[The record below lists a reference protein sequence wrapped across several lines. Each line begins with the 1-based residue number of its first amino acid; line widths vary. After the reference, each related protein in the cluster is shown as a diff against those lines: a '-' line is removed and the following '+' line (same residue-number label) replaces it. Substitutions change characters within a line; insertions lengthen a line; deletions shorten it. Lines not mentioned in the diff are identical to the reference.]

1 MLLNK
6 KVLAAFLMFLVS
18 VSFVFS
24 QAESSST
31 NDAMVQRYLKRAT
44 EAYDDGNITDAY
56 KNINASLNFAKMKDE
71 AISVNV
77 LVIARS
83 IYTQRLKEQQRKYV
97 ESSYIDI
104 KTNLTEK
111 YPEVNTTELTKL
123 MRQIEANV
131 TAAEKAADK
140 KQQQDFLDSIKE
152 STNSTQSAITDLG
165 EKMLDQSKQNSEQ
178 MAEVSRSMNSNM
190 TKIFIVVLV
199 CIVMIMLIV
208 GLILLIVRFSVKQNH
223 MQQMQYAEAFKLL
236 AANQSQ
242 TNQLMIGGI
251 AGLYS
256 DEGLKLAGAST
267 WSQSSLP
274 EPEDT
279 PEEKEALAELAQK
292 CRDIGEK
299 IDAATG
305 RKNNSKNV
313 SEIVFKLATQLGC
326 RQHDAMVYFCAS
338 MVYDAGFLSIE
349 PEILTAQSLTDEQ
362 KSKIKQHINLAEDH
376 LQFIPK
382 KYWSV
387 FSDAAKYHH
396 ENFDGTGYAEGLK
409 GTDIPQIARIIRVA
423 DSYNALSSRRSF
435 RGGMDKESALE
446 KMELEKNLYD
456 PDVLKALGDII

>member
-1 MLLNK
+1 MLSNK
-6 KVLAAFLMFLVS
+6 KIVTALLMFLISFS
-18 VSFVFS
+18 VFA
-24 QAESSST
+24 QAS
-31 NDAMVQRYLKRAT
+31 NDAMVQRYLERAT
-44 EAYDDGNITDAY
+44 AAYDEGNLADAY
-56 KNINASLNFAKMKDE
+56 KNINASINFGKMNDGIIP
-71 AISVNV
+71 ANV

-83 IYTQRLKEQQRKYV
+83 IYTQRLKELNRKFV
-97 ESSYIDI
+97 ESLYIDI
-104 KTNLTEK
+104 KTNLVEK
-111 YPEVNTTELTKL
+111 YPEINTPELTKL

-140 KQQQDFLDSIKE
+140 KQQHDFLESIKE
-152 STNSTQSAITDLG
+152 STSSTQSAISDLG
-165 EKMLDQSKQNSEQ
+165 EKMLDQTKQNSQ
-178 MAEVSRSMNSNM
+178 HLAEVSRTMNTNM
-190 TKIFIVVLV
+190 TKIFIVVV
-199 CIVMIMLIV
+199 ICIVMILLIV
-208 GLILLIVRFSVKQNH
+208 GLILLIMHFSVKQNH
-223 MQQMQYAEAFKLL
+223 IQQMQYAEAFKLL

-256 DEGLKLAGAST
+256 DEGLKLAGSST

-292 CRDIGEK
+292 CREIGEK

-313 SEIVFKLATQLGC
+313 SEIVFKLATNLGC
-326 RQHDAMVYFCAS
+326 RQHDAMVYFCAA
-338 MVYDAGFLSIE
+338 MVYDVGFLSIE
-349 PEILTAQSLTDEQ
+349 QETLKAQALSEEQ
-362 KSKIKQHINLAEDH
+362 KDKIRHHIDFAEKQLE
-376 LQFIPK
+376 FVPK

-396 ENFDGTGYAEGLK
+396 ENFDGTGYSEGLK
-409 GTDIPQIARIIRVA
+409 GDKIPQIARIIRVA

-446 KMELEKNLYD
+446 KLESESNLYD
-456 PDVLKALGDII
+456 PDVLKVLEEII

>member
-1 MLLNK
+1 MLSNK
-6 KVLAAFLMFLVS
+6 KIISALLMFLISFS
-18 VSFVFS
+18 VAFAQTS
-24 QAESSST
+24 
-31 NDAMVQRYLKRAT
+31 NDAMVQRYLERAS
-44 EAYDDGNITDAY
+44 ASFDDGNLSDAY
-56 KNINASLNFAKMKDE
+56 KNINASLNFGKMNDGIIP
-71 AISVNV
+71 ANV
-77 LVIARS
+77 LVFARS
-83 IYTQRLKEQQRKYV
+83 IYTQRLKELQRKYV

-104 KTNLTEK
+104 KTNLVEK
-111 YPEVNTTELTKL
+111 YPEVNTPELTKL
-123 MRQIEANV
+123 IRQIEANV

-152 STNSTQSAITDLG
+152 STNNTQTAISDLG
-165 EKMLDQSKQNSEQ
+165 EKMLDQSKQNSQQ
-178 MAEVSRSMNSNM
+178 MAEVSRTMNTNM
-190 TKIFIVVLV
+190 TKIFIVVV
-199 CIVMIMLIV
+199 ICVVMILLIV
-208 GLILLIVRFSVKQNH
+208 GLILLIVHFSVKQNH
-223 MQQMQYAEAFKLL
+223 IQQMQYAEAFKLL

-256 DEGLKLAGAST
+256 DEGLKLAGSST

-292 CRDIGEK
+292 CREIGEK

-313 SEIVFKLATQLGC
+313 SEIVFKLATNLGC
-326 RQHDAMVYFCAS
+326 RQHDAMVYFCAA
-338 MVYDAGFLSIE
+338 MVYDVGFLSVE
-349 PEILTAQSLTDEQ
+349 PETLKAQSLSEEQ
-362 KSKIKQHINLAEDH
+362 KDKLRHHIDFAEKE
-376 LQFIPK
+376 LEFVPK

-396 ENFDGTGYAEGLK
+396 ENFDGTGYSEGLK
-409 GTDIPQIARIIRVA
+409 GDKIPQIARIIRVA

-446 KMELEKNLYD
+446 KLEAESNLYD
-456 PDVLKALGDII
+456 PDVLKALEEII

>member
-1 MLLNK
+1 MLSNK
-6 KVLAAFLMFLVS
+6 KIISALLMFLISFS
-18 VSFVFS
+18 VAFAQTS
-24 QAESSST
+24 
-31 NDAMVQRYLKRAT
+31 NDAMVQRYLERAS
-44 EAYDDGNITDAY
+44 ASFDDGNLSDAY
-56 KNINASLNFAKMKDE
+56 KNINASLNFGKMNDGIIP
-71 AISVNV
+71 ANV
-77 LVIARS
+77 LVFARS
-83 IYTQRLKEQQRKYV
+83 IYTQRLKELQRKYV

-104 KTNLTEK
+104 KTNLVEK
-111 YPEVNTTELTKL
+111 YPEVNTPELTKL

-152 STNSTQSAITDLG
+152 STNSTQTAISDLG
-165 EKMLDQSKQNSEQ
+165 EKMLDQSKQNSQQ
-178 MAEVSRSMNSNM
+178 MAEVSRTMNTNM
-190 TKIFIVVLV
+190 TKIFIVVVV
-199 CIVMIMLIV
+199 CVVMILLIV
-208 GLILLIVRFSVKQNH
+208 GLILLIVHFSVKQNH
-223 MQQMQYAEAFKLL
+223 IQQMQYAEAFKLL

-256 DEGLKLAGAST
+256 DEGLKLAGSST

-292 CRDIGEK
+292 CREIGEK

-313 SEIVFKLATQLGC
+313 SEIVFKLATNLGC
-326 RQHDAMVYFCAS
+326 RQHDAMVYFCAA
-338 MVYDAGFLSIE
+338 MVYDVGFLSVE
-349 PEILTAQSLTDEQ
+349 PETLKAQSLSEEQ
-362 KSKIKQHINLAEDH
+362 KDKLRHHIDFAEKE
-376 LQFIPK
+376 LEFVPK

-396 ENFDGTGYAEGLK
+396 ENFDGTGYSEGLK
-409 GTDIPQIARIIRVA
+409 GDKIPQIARIIRVA

-446 KMELEKNLYD
+446 KLEAESNLYD
-456 PDVLKALGDII
+456 PDVLKALEEII

>member
-1 MLLNK
+1 MLSNK
-6 KVLAAFLMFLVS
+6 KVISVLLMFLISFS
-18 VSFVFS
+18 VVFA
-24 QAESSST
+24 QST
-31 NDAMVQRYLKRAT
+31 NDAMVQRYLERAS
-44 EAYDDGNITDAY
+44 ASYDDGNLSEAY
-56 KNINASLNFAKMKDE
+56 KNINASLNFGKMNDGVIP
-71 AISVNV
+71 ANV
-77 LVIARS
+77 LVFARS
-83 IYTQRLKEQQRKYV
+83 IYTQRLKEIQRKYV

-104 KTNLTEK
+104 KTILVEK
-111 YPEVNTTELTKL
+111 YPEVNTPELTKL

-152 STNSTQSAITDLG
+152 STTSTQTAISDLG
-165 EKMLDQSKQNSEQ
+165 EKMLDQSKQNSQQ
-178 MAEVSRSMNSNM
+178 MAEVSRTMNTNM
-190 TKIFIVVLV
+190 TKIFIVVVV
-199 CIVMIMLIV
+199 CVVMILLIV
-208 GLILLIVRFSVKQNH
+208 GLILLIVHFSVKQNH

-305 RKNNSKNV
+305 RKNNSRNV
-313 SEIVFKLATQLGC
+313 SEIVFKLATKLGC
-326 RQHDAMVYFCAS
+326 RQHDAMVYFCAA
-338 MVYDAGFLSIE
+338 MVYDVGFLSVE
-349 PEILTAQSLTDEQ
+349 PETLKAQTLSEEQ
-362 KSKIKQHINLAEDH
+362 KDKLKHHIDFAEKE
-376 LQFIPK
+376 LEFVPK

-387 FSDAAKYHH
+387 FSDASKYHH
-396 ENFDGTGYAEGLK
+396 ENYDGTGYSEGLK
-409 GTDIPQIARIIRVA
+409 GDKIPQVARIIRVA

-446 KMELEKNLYD
+446 KLEADSNLYD
-456 PDVLKALGDII
+456 PDVLKALEEII

>member
-1 MLLNK
+1 MLSNK
-6 KVLAAFLMFLVS
+6 KIVSAVLMFLISFS
-18 VSFVFS
+18 VAFAQTS
-24 QAESSST
+24 
-31 NDAMVQRYLKRAT
+31 NDAMVQRYLERAS
-44 EAYDDGNITDAY
+44 ASFDDGNLSEAY
-56 KNINASLNFAKMKDE
+56 KNINASLNFGKMNDGIIP
-71 AISVNV
+71 ANV
-77 LVIARS
+77 LVFAHS
-83 IYTQRLKEQQRKYV
+83 IYTQRLKELQRKYV

-104 KTNLTEK
+104 KTNLVEK
-111 YPEVNTTELTKL
+111 YPEVNTPELTKL

-152 STNSTQSAITDLG
+152 STNSTQTAISDLG
-165 EKMLDQSKQNSEQ
+165 EKMLDQSKQNSQQ
-178 MAEVSRSMNSNM
+178 MAEVSRTMNTNM
-190 TKIFIVVLV
+190 TKIFIVVV
-199 CIVMIMLIV
+199 ICVVMILLIV
-208 GLILLIVRFSVKQNH
+208 GLILLIVHFSVKQNH
-223 MQQMQYAEAFKLL
+223 IQQMQYAEAFKLL

-256 DEGLKLAGAST
+256 DEGLKLAGSST

-292 CRDIGEK
+292 CREIGEK

-313 SEIVFKLATQLGC
+313 SEIVFKLATNLGC
-326 RQHDAMVYFCAS
+326 RQHDAMVYFCAA
-338 MVYDAGFLSIE
+338 MVYDVGFLSVE
-349 PEILTAQSLTDEQ
+349 PETLKAQSLSEEQ
-362 KSKIKQHINLAEDH
+362 KDKLRHHIDFAEKE
-376 LQFIPK
+376 LEFVPK

-396 ENFDGTGYAEGLK
+396 ENFDGTGYSEGLK
-409 GTDIPQIARIIRVA
+409 GDKIPQIARIIRVA

-446 KMELEKNLYD
+446 KLEAESNLYD
-456 PDVLKALGDII
+456 PDVLKALEEII

>member
-1 MLLNK
+1 MLSNK
-6 KVLAAFLMFLVS
+6 KIISALLMFLISFS
-18 VSFVFS
+18 VAFAQTS
-24 QAESSST
+24 
-31 NDAMVQRYLKRAT
+31 NDAMVQRYLARAS
-44 EAYDDGNITDAY
+44 ASFDDGNLSDAY
-56 KNINASLNFAKMKDE
+56 KNINASLNFGKMNDGIIP
-71 AISVNV
+71 ANV
-77 LVIARS
+77 LVFARS
-83 IYTQRLKEQQRKYV
+83 IYTQRLKELQRKYV

-104 KTNLTEK
+104 KTNLVEK
-111 YPEVNTTELTKL
+111 YPEVNTPELTKL

-152 STNSTQSAITDLG
+152 STNNTQTAISDLG
-165 EKMLDQSKQNSEQ
+165 EKMLDQSKQNSQQ
-178 MAEVSRSMNSNM
+178 MAEVSRTMNTNM
-190 TKIFIVVLV
+190 TKIFIVVV
-199 CIVMIMLIV
+199 ICVVMILLIV
-208 GLILLIVRFSVKQNH
+208 GLILLIVHFSVKQNH
-223 MQQMQYAEAFKLL
+223 IQQMQYAEAFKLL

-256 DEGLKLAGAST
+256 DEGLKLAGSST

-292 CRDIGEK
+292 CREIGEK

-313 SEIVFKLATQLGC
+313 SEIVFKLATNLGC
-326 RQHDAMVYFCAS
+326 RQHDAMVYFCAA
-338 MVYDAGFLSIE
+338 MVYDVGFLSVE
-349 PEILTAQSLTDEQ
+349 PETLKAQSLSEEQ
-362 KSKIKQHINLAEDH
+362 KDKLRHHIDFAEKE
-376 LQFIPK
+376 LEFVPK

-396 ENFDGTGYAEGLK
+396 ENFDGTGYSEGLK
-409 GTDIPQIARIIRVA
+409 GDKIPQIARIIRVA

-446 KMELEKNLYD
+446 KLEAESNLYD
-456 PDVLKALGDII
+456 PDVLKALEEII

>member
-1 MLLNK
+1 MLSNK
-6 KVLAAFLMFLVS
+6 KIISALLMFLISFS
-18 VSFVFS
+18 VAFAQTS
-24 QAESSST
+24 
-31 NDAMVQRYLKRAT
+31 NDAMVQRYLERAS
-44 EAYDDGNITDAY
+44 ASFDDGNLSDAY
-56 KNINASLNFAKMKDE
+56 KNINASLNFGKMNDGIIP
-71 AISVNV
+71 ANV
-77 LVIARS
+77 LVFARS
-83 IYTQRLKEQQRKYV
+83 IYTQRLKELQRKYV

-104 KTNLTEK
+104 KTNLVEK
-111 YPEVNTTELTKL
+111 YPEVNTPELTKL

-152 STNSTQSAITDLG
+152 STNNTQTAISDLG
-165 EKMLDQSKQNSEQ
+165 EKMLDQSKQNSQQ
-178 MAEVSRSMNSNM
+178 MAEVSRTMNTNM
-190 TKIFIVVLV
+190 TKIFIVVV
-199 CIVMIMLIV
+199 ICVVMILLIV
-208 GLILLIVRFSVKQNH
+208 GLILLIVHFSVKQNH
-223 MQQMQYAEAFKLL
+223 IQQMQYAEAFKLL

-256 DEGLKLAGAST
+256 DEGLKLAGSST

-292 CRDIGEK
+292 CREIGEK

-313 SEIVFKLATQLGC
+313 SEIVFKLATNLGC
-326 RQHDAMVYFCAS
+326 RQHDAMVYFCAA
-338 MVYDAGFLSIE
+338 MVYDVGFLSVE
-349 PEILTAQSLTDEQ
+349 PETLKAQSLSEEQ
-362 KSKIKQHINLAEDH
+362 KDKLRHHIDFAEKE
-376 LQFIPK
+376 LEFVPK

-396 ENFDGTGYAEGLK
+396 ENFDGTGYSEGLK
-409 GTDIPQIARIIRVA
+409 GDKIAQIARIIRVA

-446 KMELEKNLYD
+446 KLEAESNLYD
-456 PDVLKALGDII
+456 PDVLKALEEII

>member
-1 MLLNK
+1 MLSNK
-6 KVLAAFLMFLVS
+6 KVISALLVFLISFS
-18 VSFVFS
+18 VSFA
-24 QAESSST
+24 QST
-31 NDAMVQRYLKRAT
+31 NDAMVQRYLERAT
-44 EAYDDGNITDAY
+44 ASYDDGNLSDAY
-56 KNINASLNFAKMKDE
+56 KNINASLNFGKMNDGIIP
-71 AISVNV
+71 ANV

-104 KTNLTEK
+104 KTNLVEK
-111 YPEVNTTELTKL
+111 YPEVNTPELTKL

-152 STNSTQSAITDLG
+152 STNSTQTAISDLG
-165 EKMLDQSKQNSEQ
+165 EKMLDQSKQNSQQ
-178 MAEVSRSMNSNM
+178 MAEVSRTMNTNM
-190 TKIFIVVLV
+190 TKIFIVVV
-199 CIVMIMLIV
+199 ICVVMILLIV
-208 GLILLIVRFSVKQNH
+208 GLILLIVHFSVKQNH
-223 MQQMQYAEAFKLL
+223 VQQMQYAEAFKLL

-256 DEGLKLAGAST
+256 TDGLKLAGSST

-292 CRDIGEK
+292 CREIGEK
-299 IDAATG
+299 IDTATG

-313 SEIVFKLATQLGC
+313 SEIVFKLATNLGC
-326 RQHDAMVYFCAS
+326 RQHDAMVYFCAA
-338 MVYDAGFLSIE
+338 MVYDVGFLSVE
-349 PEILTAQSLTDEQ
+349 PETLKAQSLSEEQ
-362 KSKIKQHINLAEDH
+362 KDNLRHHIDFAEKE
-376 LQFIPK
+376 LEFVPK

-396 ENFDGTGYAEGLK
+396 ENYDGTGYSEGLK
-409 GTDIPQIARIIRVA
+409 GDKIPQIARIIRVA

-446 KMELEKNLYD
+446 KLESESNLYD
-456 PDVLKALGDII
+456 PDVLKALEEII

>member
-1 MLLNK
+1 MLSNK
-6 KVLAAFLMFLVS
+6 KVISVLLMFLISFS
-18 VSFVFS
+18 VVFA
-24 QAESSST
+24 QST
-31 NDAMVQRYLKRAT
+31 NDAMVQRYLERAS
-44 EAYDDGNITDAY
+44 ASYDDGNLSEAY
-56 KNINASLNFAKMKDE
+56 KNINASLNFGKMNDGVIP
-71 AISVNV
+71 ANV
-77 LVIARS
+77 LVFARS
-83 IYTQRLKEQQRKYV
+83 IYTQRLKEIQRKYV

-104 KTNLTEK
+104 KTNLVEK
-111 YPEVNTTELTKL
+111 YPEVNTPELTKL

-152 STNSTQSAITDLG
+152 STTSTQSAISDLG
-165 EKMLDQSKQNSEQ
+165 EKMLDQSKQNSQQ
-178 MAEVSRSMNSNM
+178 MAEVSRTMNTNM
-190 TKIFIVVLV
+190 TKIFIVVVV
-199 CIVMIMLIV
+199 CVVMILLIV
-208 GLILLIVRFSVKQNH
+208 GLILLIVHFSVKQNH

-305 RKNNSKNV
+305 RKNNSRNV
-313 SEIVFKLATQLGC
+313 SEIVFKLATKLGC
-326 RQHDAMVYFCAS
+326 RQHDAMVYFCAA
-338 MVYDAGFLSIE
+338 MVYDVGFLSVE
-349 PEILTAQSLTDEQ
+349 PETLKAQTLSEEQ
-362 KSKIKQHINLAEDH
+362 KDKLKHHIDFAEKE
-376 LQFIPK
+376 LEFVPK

-387 FSDAAKYHH
+387 FSDASKYHH
-396 ENFDGTGYAEGLK
+396 ENYDGTGYSEGLK
-409 GTDIPQIARIIRVA
+409 GDKIPQVARIIRVA

-446 KMELEKNLYD
+446 KLEADSNLYD
-456 PDVLKALGDII
+456 PDVLKALEEII

>member
-1 MLLNK
+1 MLSNK
-6 KVLAAFLMFLVS
+6 KIISALLMFLISFS
-18 VSFVFS
+18 VAVAQTS
-24 QAESSST
+24 
-31 NDAMVQRYLKRAT
+31 NDAMVQRYLERAS
-44 EAYDDGNITDAY
+44 ASFDDGNLSEAY
-56 KNINASLNFAKMKDE
+56 KNINASLNFGKMNDGIIP
-71 AISVNV
+71 ANV
-77 LVIARS
+77 LVFARS
-83 IYTQRLKEQQRKYV
+83 IYTQRLKELQRKYV

-104 KTNLTEK
+104 KTNLVEK
-111 YPEVNTTELTKL
+111 YPEVNTPELTKL

-152 STNSTQSAITDLG
+152 STNSTQTAISDLG
-165 EKMLDQSKQNSEQ
+165 EKMLDQSKQNSQQ
-178 MAEVSRSMNSNM
+178 MAEVSRTMNTNM
-190 TKIFIVVLV
+190 TKIFIVVV
-199 CIVMIMLIV
+199 ICVVMILLIV
-208 GLILLIVRFSVKQNH
+208 GLILLIVHFSVKQNH
-223 MQQMQYAEAFKLL
+223 IQQMQYAEAFKLL

-256 DEGLKLAGAST
+256 DEGLKLAGSST

-292 CRDIGEK
+292 CREIGEK

-313 SEIVFKLATQLGC
+313 SEIVFKLATNLGC
-326 RQHDAMVYFCAS
+326 RQHDAMVYFCAA
-338 MVYDAGFLSIE
+338 MVYDVGFLSVE
-349 PEILTAQSLTDEQ
+349 PETLKAQSLSEEQ
-362 KSKIKQHINLAEDH
+362 KDKLRHHIDFAEKE
-376 LQFIPK
+376 LEFVPK

-396 ENFDGTGYAEGLK
+396 ENFDGTGYSEGLK
-409 GTDIPQIARIIRVA
+409 GDKIPQIARIIRVA

-446 KMELEKNLYD
+446 KLEAESNLYD
-456 PDVLKALGDII
+456 PDVLKALEEII

>member
-1 MLLNK
+1 MLSNK
-6 KVLAAFLMFLVS
+6 KIISALLMFLISFS
-18 VSFVFS
+18 VAFAQTS
-24 QAESSST
+24 
-31 NDAMVQRYLKRAT
+31 NDAMVQRYLERAS
-44 EAYDDGNITDAY
+44 ASFDDGNLSDAY
-56 KNINASLNFAKMKDE
+56 KNINASLNFGKMNDGIIP
-71 AISVNV
+71 ANV
-77 LVIARS
+77 LVFARS
-83 IYTQRLKEQQRKYV
+83 IYTQRLKELQRKYV

-104 KTNLTEK
+104 KTNLVEK
-111 YPEVNTTELTKL
+111 YPEVNTPELTKL

-152 STNSTQSAITDLG
+152 STNSTQTAISDLG
-165 EKMLDQSKQNSEQ
+165 EKMLDQSKQNSQQ
-178 MAEVSRSMNSNM
+178 MAEVSRTMNTNM
-190 TKIFIVVLV
+190 TKIFIVVV
-199 CIVMIMLIV
+199 ICVVMILLIV
-208 GLILLIVRFSVKQNH
+208 GLILLIVHFSVKQNH
-223 MQQMQYAEAFKLL
+223 IQQMQYAEAFKLL

-256 DEGLKLAGAST
+256 DEGLKLAGSST

-292 CRDIGEK
+292 CREIGEK

-313 SEIVFKLATQLGC
+313 SEIVFKLATNLGC
-326 RQHDAMVYFCAS
+326 RQHDAMVYFCAA
-338 MVYDAGFLSIE
+338 MVYDVGFLSVE
-349 PEILTAQSLTDEQ
+349 QETLKAQSLSEEQ
-362 KSKIKQHINLAEDH
+362 KDKLRHHIDFAEKE
-376 LQFIPK
+376 LEFVPK

-396 ENFDGTGYAEGLK
+396 ENFDGTGYSEGLK
-409 GTDIPQIARIIRVA
+409 GDKIPQIARIIRVA

-435 RGGMDKESALE
+435 RGGMDKEKKKKKLE
-446 KMELEKNLYD
+446 AESNLYD
-456 PDVLKALGDII
+456 PDVLKALEEII

>member
-1 MLLNK
+1 MLSNK
-6 KVLAAFLMFLVS
+6 KIISALLMFLISFS
-18 VSFVFS
+18 VAFAQTS
-24 QAESSST
+24 
-31 NDAMVQRYLKRAT
+31 NDAMVQRYLERAS
-44 EAYDDGNITDAY
+44 ASFDDGNLSDAY
-56 KNINASLNFAKMKDE
+56 KNINASLNFGKMNDGIIP
-71 AISVNV
+71 ANV
-77 LVIARS
+77 LVFARS
-83 IYTQRLKEQQRKYV
+83 IYTQRLKELQRKYV

-104 KTNLTEK
+104 KTNLVEK
-111 YPEVNTTELTKL
+111 YPEVTTPELTKL

-152 STNSTQSAITDLG
+152 STNNTQTAISDLG
-165 EKMLDQSKQNSEQ
+165 EKMLDQSKQNSQQ
-178 MAEVSRSMNSNM
+178 MAEVSRTMNTNM
-190 TKIFIVVLV
+190 TKIFIVVV
-199 CIVMIMLIV
+199 ICVVMILLIV
-208 GLILLIVRFSVKQNH
+208 GLILLIVHFSVKQNH
-223 MQQMQYAEAFKLL
+223 IQQMQYAEAFKLL

-256 DEGLKLAGAST
+256 DEGLKLAGSST

-292 CRDIGEK
+292 CREIGEK

-313 SEIVFKLATQLGC
+313 SEIVFKLATNLGC
-326 RQHDAMVYFCAS
+326 RQHDAMVYFCAA
-338 MVYDAGFLSIE
+338 MVYDVGFLSVE
-349 PEILTAQSLTDEQ
+349 PETLKAQSLSEEQ
-362 KSKIKQHINLAEDH
+362 KDKLRHHIDFAEKE
-376 LQFIPK
+376 LEFVPK

-396 ENFDGTGYAEGLK
+396 ENFDGTGYSEGLK
-409 GTDIPQIARIIRVA
+409 GDKIPQIARIIRVA

-446 KMELEKNLYD
+446 KLEAESNLYD
-456 PDVLKALGDII
+456 PDVLKALEEII

>member
-1 MLLNK
+1 MLSNK
-6 KVLAAFLMFLVS
+6 KVISVLLMFLISFS
-18 VSFVFS
+18 VVFA
-24 QAESSST
+24 QST
-31 NDAMVQRYLKRAT
+31 NDAMVQRYLERAS
-44 EAYDDGNITDAY
+44 ASYDDGNLSEAY
-56 KNINASLNFAKMKDE
+56 KNINASLNFGKMNDGVIP
-71 AISVNV
+71 ANV
-77 LVIARS
+77 LVFARS
-83 IYTQRLKEQQRKYV
+83 IYTQRLKEIQRKYV
-97 ESSYIDI
+97 ESSYIDT
-104 KTNLTEK
+104 KTNLVEK
-111 YPEVNTTELTKL
+111 YPEVNTPELTKL

-152 STNSTQSAITDLG
+152 STTSTQTAISDLG
-165 EKMLDQSKQNSEQ
+165 EKMLDQSKQNSQQ
-178 MAEVSRSMNSNM
+178 MAEVSRTMNTNM
-190 TKIFIVVLV
+190 TKIFIVVVV
-199 CIVMIMLIV
+199 CVVMILLIV
-208 GLILLIVRFSVKQNH
+208 GLILLIVHFSVKQNH

-305 RKNNSKNV
+305 RKNNSRNV
-313 SEIVFKLATQLGC
+313 SEIVFKLATKLGC
-326 RQHDAMVYFCAS
+326 RQHDAMVYFCAA
-338 MVYDAGFLSIE
+338 MVYDVGFLSVE
-349 PEILTAQSLTDEQ
+349 PETLKAQTLSEEQ
-362 KSKIKQHINLAEDH
+362 KDKLKHHIDFAEKE
-376 LQFIPK
+376 LEFVPK

-387 FSDAAKYHH
+387 FSDASKYHH
-396 ENFDGTGYAEGLK
+396 ENYDGTGYSEGLK
-409 GTDIPQIARIIRVA
+409 GDKIPQVARIIRVA

-446 KMELEKNLYD
+446 KLEADSNLYD
-456 PDVLKALGDII
+456 PDVLKALEEII

>member
-1 MLLNK
+1 MLSNK
-6 KVLAAFLMFLVS
+6 KVISVLLMFLISFS
-18 VSFVFS
+18 VVFA
-24 QAESSST
+24 QST
-31 NDAMVQRYLKRAT
+31 NDAMVQRYLERAS
-44 EAYDDGNITDAY
+44 ASYDDGNLSEAY
-56 KNINASLNFAKMKDE
+56 KNINASLNFGKMNDGVIP
-71 AISVNV
+71 ANV
-77 LVIARS
+77 LVFARS
-83 IYTQRLKEQQRKYV
+83 IYTQRLKEIQRKYV

-104 KTNLTEK
+104 KTNLVEK
-111 YPEVNTTELTKL
+111 YPEVNTPELTKL

-152 STNSTQSAITDLG
+152 STTSTQSAISDLG
-165 EKMLDQSKQNSEQ
+165 EKMLDQSKQNSQQ
-178 MAEVSRSMNSNM
+178 MAEVSRTMNTNM
-190 TKIFIVVLV
+190 TKIFIVVVV
-199 CIVMIMLIV
+199 CVVMILLIV
-208 GLILLIVRFSVKQNH
+208 GLILLIVHFSVKQNH

-299 IDAATG
+299 IDAVTG
-305 RKNNSKNV
+305 RKNNSRNV
-313 SEIVFKLATQLGC
+313 SEIVFKLATKLGC
-326 RQHDAMVYFCAS
+326 RQHDAMVYFCVA
-338 MVYDAGFLSIE
+338 MVYDVGFLSVE
-349 PEILTAQSLTDEQ
+349 PETLKAQTLSEEQ
-362 KSKIKQHINLAEDH
+362 KDKLKHHIDFAEKE
-376 LQFIPK
+376 LEFVPK

-387 FSDAAKYHH
+387 FSDASKYHH
-396 ENFDGTGYAEGLK
+396 ENYDGTGYSEGLK
-409 GTDIPQIARIIRVA
+409 GDKIPQVARIIRVA

-446 KMELEKNLYD
+446 KLEADSNLYD
-456 PDVLKALGDII
+456 PDVLKALEEII

>member
-1 MLLNK
+1 MLSNK
-6 KVLAAFLMFLVS
+6 KIVSALLMFLISFS
-18 VSFVFS
+18 VAFAQTS
-24 QAESSST
+24 
-31 NDAMVQRYLKRAT
+31 NDAMVQRYLERAS
-44 EAYDDGNITDAY
+44 ASFDDGNLSEAY
-56 KNINASLNFAKMKDE
+56 KNINASLNFGKMNDGIIP
-71 AISVNV
+71 ANV
-77 LVIARS
+77 LVFARS
-83 IYTQRLKEQQRKYV
+83 IYTQRLKELQRKYV

-104 KTNLTEK
+104 KTNLVEK
-111 YPEVNTTELTKL
+111 YPEVNTPELTKL

-152 STNSTQSAITDLG
+152 STNSTQTAISDLG
-165 EKMLDQSKQNSEQ
+165 EKMLDQSKQNSQQ
-178 MAEVSRSMNSNM
+178 MAEVSRTMNTNM
-190 TKIFIVVLV
+190 TKIFIVVV
-199 CIVMIMLIV
+199 ICVVMILLIV
-208 GLILLIVRFSVKQNH
+208 GLILLIVHFSVKQNH
-223 MQQMQYAEAFKLL
+223 IQQMQYAEAFKLL

-256 DEGLKLAGAST
+256 DEGLKLAGSST

-292 CRDIGEK
+292 CREIGEK

-313 SEIVFKLATQLGC
+313 SEIVFKLATNLGC
-326 RQHDAMVYFCAS
+326 RQHDAMVYFCAA
-338 MVYDAGFLSIE
+338 MVYDVGFLSVE
-349 PEILTAQSLTDEQ
+349 PETLKAQSLSEEQ
-362 KSKIKQHINLAEDH
+362 KDKLRHHIDFAEKE
-376 LQFIPK
+376 LEFVPK

-396 ENFDGTGYAEGLK
+396 ENFDGTGYSEGLK
-409 GTDIPQIARIIRVA
+409 GEKIPQIARIIRVA

-446 KMELEKNLYD
+446 KLEAESNLYD
-456 PDVLKALGDII
+456 PDVLKALEEII

>member
-1 MLLNK
+1 MLSNK
-6 KVLAAFLMFLVS
+6 KIISALLMFLISFS
-18 VSFVFS
+18 VAFAQTS
-24 QAESSST
+24 
-31 NDAMVQRYLKRAT
+31 NDAMVQRYLERAS
-44 EAYDDGNITDAY
+44 ASFDDGNLSDAY
-56 KNINASLNFAKMKDE
+56 KNINASLNFGKMNDGIIP
-71 AISVNV
+71 ANV
-77 LVIARS
+77 LVFARS
-83 IYTQRLKEQQRKYV
+83 IYTQRLKELQRKYV

-104 KTNLTEK
+104 KTNLVEK
-111 YPEVNTTELTKL
+111 YPEVNTPELTKL

-152 STNSTQSAITDLG
+152 STNNTQTAISDLG
-165 EKMLDQSKQNSEQ
+165 EKMLDQSKQNSQQ
-178 MAEVSRSMNSNM
+178 MAEVSRTMNTNM
-190 TKIFIVVLV
+190 TKIFIVVV
-199 CIVMIMLIV
+199 ICVVMILLIV
-208 GLILLIVRFSVKQNH
+208 GLILLIVHFSVKQNH
-223 MQQMQYAEAFKLL
+223 IQQMQYAEAFKLL

-256 DEGLKLAGAST
+256 DEGLKLAGSST

-292 CRDIGEK
+292 CREIGEK

-313 SEIVFKLATQLGC
+313 SEIVFKLATNLGC
-326 RQHDAMVYFCAS
+326 RQHDAMVYFCAA
-338 MVYDAGFLSIE
+338 MVYDVGFLSVE
-349 PEILTAQSLTDEQ
+349 PETLKAQSLSEEQ
-362 KSKIKQHINLAEDH
+362 KDKLRHHIDFAEKE
-376 LQFIPK
+376 LEFVPK

-396 ENFDGTGYAEGLK
+396 ENFDGTGYSEGLK
-409 GTDIPQIARIIRVA
+409 GAKIPQIARIIRVA

-446 KMELEKNLYD
+446 KLEAESNLYD
-456 PDVLKALGDII
+456 PDVLKALEEII

>member
-1 MLLNK
+1 MLSNK
-6 KVLAAFLMFLVS
+6 KIISALLMFLISFS
-18 VSFVFS
+18 VAFAQTS
-24 QAESSST
+24 
-31 NDAMVQRYLKRAT
+31 NDAMVQRYLERAS
-44 EAYDDGNITDAY
+44 ASFDDGNLSDAY
-56 KNINASLNFAKMKDE
+56 KNINASLNFGKMNDGIIP
-71 AISVNV
+71 ANV
-77 LVIARS
+77 LVFARS
-83 IYTQRLKEQQRKYV
+83 IYTQRLKELQRKYV

-104 KTNLTEK
+104 KTNLVEK
-111 YPEVNTTELTKL
+111 YPEVNTPELTKL

-152 STNSTQSAITDLG
+152 STNNTQTAISDLG
-165 EKMLDQSKQNSEQ
+165 EKMLDQSKQNSQQ
-178 MAEVSRSMNSNM
+178 MAEVSRTMNTNM
-190 TKIFIVVLV
+190 TKIFIVVV
-199 CIVMIMLIV
+199 ICVVMILLIV
-208 GLILLIVRFSVKQNH
+208 GLILLIVHFSVKQNH
-223 MQQMQYAEAFKLL
+223 IQQMQYAEAFKLL

-256 DEGLKLAGAST
+256 DEGLKLAGSST

-292 CRDIGEK
+292 CREIGEK

-313 SEIVFKLATQLGC
+313 SEIVFKLATNLGC
-326 RQHDAMVYFCAS
+326 RQHDAMVYFCAA
-338 MVYDAGFLSIE
+338 MVYDVGFLSVE
-349 PEILTAQSLTDEQ
+349 PETLKAQSLSEEQ
-362 KSKIKQHINLAEDH
+362 KDKLRHHIDFAEKE
-376 LQFIPK
+376 LEFVPK

-396 ENFDGTGYAEGLK
+396 ENFDGTGYSEGLK
-409 GTDIPQIARIIRVA
+409 GDKIPQIARIIRVA

-446 KMELEKNLYD
+446 KLEAESNLYD
-456 PDVLKALGDII
+456 PDVLKALEEII

>member
-1 MLLNK
+1 MLSNK
-6 KVLAAFLMFLVS
+6 KIVSALLMFLISFS
-18 VSFVFS
+18 VVFAQTS
-24 QAESSST
+24 
-31 NDAMVQRYLKRAT
+31 NDSMVQRYLARAS
-44 EAYDDGNITDAY
+44 ASYDDGNLADAY
-56 KNINASLNFAKMKDE
+56 KNINASLNFGKMNDGIIP
-71 AISVNV
+71 ANV
-77 LVIARS
+77 LVFARS
-83 IYTQRLKEQQRKYV
+83 IYTQRLKELQQKYV

-104 KTNLTEK
+104 KTNLVEK
-111 YPEVNTTELTKL
+111 YPEVNTPELTKL

-152 STNSTQSAITDLG
+152 STNSTQTAISDLG
-165 EKMLDQSKQNSEQ
+165 EKMLDQSKQNSQQ
-178 MAEVSRSMNSNM
+178 MAEVSRTMNTNM
-190 TKIFIVVLV
+190 TKIFIVVV
-199 CIVMIMLIV
+199 ICVVMILLIV
-208 GLILLIVRFSVKQNH
+208 GLILLIVHFSVKQNH
-223 MQQMQYAEAFKLL
+223 IQQMQYAEAFKLL

-256 DEGLKLAGAST
+256 DDGLKLAVSST

-292 CRDIGEK
+292 CREIGEK

-313 SEIVFKLATQLGC
+313 SEIVFKLATNLGC
-326 RQHDAMVYFCAS
+326 RQHDAMVYFCAA
-338 MVYDAGFLSIE
+338 MVYDVGFLSVE
-349 PEILTAQSLTDEQ
+349 PETLKAQSLSEEQ
-362 KSKIKQHINLAEDH
+362 KDKLRHHIDFAEKE
-376 LQFIPK
+376 LEFVPK
-382 KYWSV
+382 KYWKV

-396 ENFDGTGYAEGLK
+396 ENYDGTGYSEGLK
-409 GTDIPQIARIIRVA
+409 GDKIPQIARIIRVA

-446 KMELEKNLYD
+446 KLEAESNLYD
-456 PDVLKALGDII
+456 PDVLKALEEII

>member
-1 MLLNK
+1 MLSNK
-6 KVLAAFLMFLVS
+6 KIISALLMFLISFS
-18 VSFVFS
+18 VAFAQTS
-24 QAESSST
+24 
-31 NDAMVQRYLKRAT
+31 NDAMVQRYLERAS
-44 EAYDDGNITDAY
+44 ASFDDGNLSDAY
-56 KNINASLNFAKMKDE
+56 KNINASLNFGKMNDGIIP
-71 AISVNV
+71 ANV
-77 LVIARS
+77 LVFARS
-83 IYTQRLKEQQRKYV
+83 IYTQRLKELQRKYV

-104 KTNLTEK
+104 KTNLVEK
-111 YPEVNTTELTKL
+111 YPEVNTPEHTKL

-152 STNSTQSAITDLG
+152 STNNTQTAISDLG
-165 EKMLDQSKQNSEQ
+165 EKMLDQSKQNSQQ
-178 MAEVSRSMNSNM
+178 MAEVSRTMNTNM
-190 TKIFIVVLV
+190 TKIFIVVV
-199 CIVMIMLIV
+199 ICVVMILLIV
-208 GLILLIVRFSVKQNH
+208 GLILLIVHFSVKQNH
-223 MQQMQYAEAFKLL
+223 IQQMQYAEAFKLL

-256 DEGLKLAGAST
+256 DEGLKLAGSST

-292 CRDIGEK
+292 CREIGEK

-313 SEIVFKLATQLGC
+313 SEIVFKLATNLGC
-326 RQHDAMVYFCAS
+326 RQHDAMVYFCAA
-338 MVYDAGFLSIE
+338 MVYDVGFLSVE
-349 PEILTAQSLTDEQ
+349 PETLKAQSLSEEQ
-362 KSKIKQHINLAEDH
+362 KDKLRHHIDFAEKE
-376 LQFIPK
+376 LEFVPK

-396 ENFDGTGYAEGLK
+396 ENFDGTGYSEGLK
-409 GTDIPQIARIIRVA
+409 GDKIPQIARIIRVA

-446 KMELEKNLYD
+446 KLEAESNLYD
-456 PDVLKALGDII
+456 PDVLKALEEII

>member
-1 MLLNK
+1 MLSNK
-6 KVLAAFLMFLVS
+6 KIVSALLMFLISFS
-18 VSFVFS
+18 VVFAQTS
-24 QAESSST
+24 
-31 NDAMVQRYLKRAT
+31 NDSMVQRYLARAS
-44 EAYDDGNITDAY
+44 ASYDDGNLADAY
-56 KNINASLNFAKMKDE
+56 KNINASLNFGKMNDGIIP
-71 AISVNV
+71 ANV
-77 LVIARS
+77 LVFARS
-83 IYTQRLKEQQRKYV
+83 IYTQRLKELQQKYV

-104 KTNLTEK
+104 KTNLVEK
-111 YPEVNTTELTKL
+111 YPEVNTPELTKL

-152 STNSTQSAITDLG
+152 STNSTQTAISDLG
-165 EKMLDQSKQNSEQ
+165 EKMLDQSKQNSQQ
-178 MAEVSRSMNSNM
+178 MAEVSRTMNTNM
-190 TKIFIVVLV
+190 TKIFIVVV
-199 CIVMIMLIV
+199 ICVVMILLIV
-208 GLILLIVRFSVKQNH
+208 GLILLIVHFSVKQNH
-223 MQQMQYAEAFKLL
+223 IQQMQYAEAFKLL

-256 DEGLKLAGAST
+256 DDGLKLAGSST

-292 CRDIGEK
+292 CREIGEK

-313 SEIVFKLATQLGC
+313 SEIVFKLATNLGC
-326 RQHDAMVYFCAS
+326 RQHDAMVYFCAA
-338 MVYDAGFLSIE
+338 MVYDVGFLSIE
-349 PEILTAQSLTDEQ
+349 SETLKAQSLSEEQ
-362 KSKIKQHINLAEDH
+362 KDKLRHHIDFAEKE
-376 LQFIPK
+376 LEFVPK
-382 KYWSV
+382 KYWKV

-396 ENFDGTGYAEGLK
+396 ENYDGTGYSEGLK
-409 GTDIPQIARIIRVA
+409 GDKIPQIARIIRVA

-446 KMELEKNLYD
+446 KLEAESNLYD
-456 PDVLKALGDII
+456 PDVLKALEEII

>member
-71 AISVNV
+71 AISANV

-111 YPEVNTTELTKL
+111 YSEVNTTELTKL

>member
-1 MLLNK
+1 MLSNK
-6 KVLAAFLMFLVS
+6 KIVSALLMFLISFS
-18 VSFVFS
+18 VAFAQTS
-24 QAESSST
+24 
-31 NDAMVQRYLKRAT
+31 NDAMVQRYLERAS
-44 EAYDDGNITDAY
+44 ASFDDGNLSEAY
-56 KNINASLNFAKMKDE
+56 KNINASLNFGKMNDGIIP
-71 AISVNV
+71 ANV
-77 LVIARS
+77 LVFARS
-83 IYTQRLKEQQRKYV
+83 IYTQRLKELQRKYV

-104 KTNLTEK
+104 KTNLVEK
-111 YPEVNTTELTKL
+111 YPEVNTPELTKL

-152 STNSTQSAITDLG
+152 STNSTQTAISDLG
-165 EKMLDQSKQNSEQ
+165 EKMLDQSKQNSQQ
-178 MAEVSRSMNSNM
+178 MAEVSRTMNTNM
-190 TKIFIVVLV
+190 TKIFIVVV
-199 CIVMIMLIV
+199 ICVVMILLIV
-208 GLILLIVRFSVKQNH
+208 GLILLIVHFSVKQNH
-223 MQQMQYAEAFKLL
+223 IQQMQYAEAFKLL

-256 DEGLKLAGAST
+256 DEGLKLAGSST

-292 CRDIGEK
+292 CREIGEK

-313 SEIVFKLATQLGC
+313 SEIVFKLATNLGC
-326 RQHDAMVYFCAS
+326 RQHDAMVYFCAA
-338 MVYDAGFLSIE
+338 MVYDVGFLSVE
-349 PEILTAQSLTDEQ
+349 PETLKAQSLSEEQ
-362 KSKIKQHINLAEDH
+362 KDKLRHHIDFAEKE
-376 LQFIPK
+376 LEFVPK

-396 ENFDGTGYAEGLK
+396 ENFDGTGYSEGLK
-409 GTDIPQIARIIRVA
+409 GDKIPQIARIIRVA

-446 KMELEKNLYD
+446 KLEAESNLYD
-456 PDVLKALGDII
+456 PDVLKALEEII

>member
-1 MLLNK
+1 MLSNK
-6 KVLAAFLMFLVS
+6 KVISALLMFLISFS
-18 VSFVFS
+18 VVFA
-24 QAESSST
+24 QST
-31 NDAMVQRYLKRAT
+31 NDAMVQRYLERAS
-44 EAYDDGNITDAY
+44 ASYDDGNLSEAY
-56 KNINASLNFAKMKDE
+56 KNINASLNFGKMNDGIIP
-71 AISVNV
+71 ANV
-77 LVIARS
+77 LVFARS
-83 IYTQRLKEQQRKYV
+83 IYTQRLKEIQRKYV

-104 KTNLTEK
+104 KTNLVEK
-111 YPEVNTTELTKL
+111 YPEVNTPELTKL

-152 STNSTQSAITDLG
+152 STNSTQTAISDLG
-165 EKMLDQSKQNSEQ
+165 EKMLDQSKQNSQQ
-178 MAEVSRSMNSNM
+178 MAEVSRTMNTNM
-190 TKIFIVVLV
+190 TKIFIVVV
-199 CIVMIMLIV
+199 ICVVMILLIV
-208 GLILLIVRFSVKQNH
+208 GLILLIVHFGVKQNH

-256 DEGLKLAGAST
+256 DEGLKLAGSST

-305 RKNNSKNV
+305 RKNNSRNV
-313 SEIVFKLATQLGC
+313 SEIVFKLATKLGC
-326 RQHDAMVYFCAS
+326 RQHDAMVYFCAA
-338 MVYDAGFLSIE
+338 MVYDVGFLSVE
-349 PEILTAQSLTDEQ
+349 PETLKAQTLSQEQ
-362 KSKIKQHINLAEDH
+362 KDKLKHHIDFAEKE
-376 LQFIPK
+376 LEFVPK

-387 FSDAAKYHH
+387 FSDASKYHH
-396 ENFDGTGYAEGLK
+396 ENYDGTGYSEGLK
-409 GTDIPQIARIIRVA
+409 GDKIPQVARIIRVA

-446 KMELEKNLYD
+446 KLEADSNLYD
-456 PDVLKALGDII
+456 PDVLKALEEII